1 MSWHRSKKSS
11 DKTVSPLSRLCRE
24 FCLKV
29 FDVLTNFIT
38 LVSRKKVSIGFETV
52 WSMYELDKF
61 LLAKCYLAFL
71 ILPNTRFPS
80 KQGAVQVVVDETS
93 CGQS

>member
-1 MSWHRSKKSS
+1 MNWHRSKKSS

-52 WSMYELDKF
+52 WSMYEPNKF
-61 LLAKCYLAFL
+61 LLTKGYLAL
-71 ILPNTRFPS
+71 LMLPNTRFPS
-80 KQGAVQVVVDETS
+80 KQSAVQVVDETS